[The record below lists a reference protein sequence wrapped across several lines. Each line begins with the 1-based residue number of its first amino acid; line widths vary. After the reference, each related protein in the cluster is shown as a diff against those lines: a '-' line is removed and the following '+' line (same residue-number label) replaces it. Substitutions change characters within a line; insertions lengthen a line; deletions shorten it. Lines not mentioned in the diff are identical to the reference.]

1 MALEQ
6 AMAAGEDML
15 IVASAGAEEVA
26 SSSWLRQNRSG
37 AAKLL
42 NPRLLLAVILA
53 WALGFFAW
61 LLS

>member
-37 AAKLL
+37 AAKLY
-42 NPRLLLAVILA
+42 
-53 WALGFFAW
+53 
-61 LLS
+61 S